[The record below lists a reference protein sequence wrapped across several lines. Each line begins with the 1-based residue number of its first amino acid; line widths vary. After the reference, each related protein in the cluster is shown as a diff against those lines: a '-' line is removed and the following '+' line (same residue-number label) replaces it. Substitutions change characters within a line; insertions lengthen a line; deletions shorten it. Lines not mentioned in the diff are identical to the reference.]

1 MKNINVIQKT
11 LMVVIAVFLMLLCV
25 ITLKITFYNS
35 NKFEWG
41 SVSDWFS
48 TASSVLTTYIAYRA
62 YREAPK
68 WINQKQNDAGFG
80 IVTTLMAEYDQQ
92 VLNIQRIHFDIL
104 TMKSADEKFDSLIAQ
119 ITKNIYTA
127 FDLDNKLTTLSR
139 WNIAFPQEVG
149 NSFGRLSGYYNQAF
163 GILIFRKTTGDT
175 HPDLLISKLE
185 ELKSQILLDHSN
197 LKIEIRKVFTFPQ

>member
-1 MKNINVIQKT
+1 MNLKKTNSVLLGINIFLFLVAS
-11 LMVVIAVFLMLLCV
+11 LVFIKVLFLDV
-25 ITLKITFYNS
+25 EG
-35 NKFEWG
+35 FEWG

-175 HPDLLISKLE
+175 PPDLLISKLE
-185 ELKSQILLDHSN
+185 KLKSQILLDHSN
-197 LKIEIRKVFTFPQ
+197 LKIEIRKTFTFPQ

>member
-1 MKNINVIQKT
+1 MNLKKTNSVLLGINIFLFLVAS
-11 LMVVIAVFLMLLCV
+11 LVFIKVLFLDV
-25 ITLKITFYNS
+25 EG
-35 NKFEWG
+35 FEWG

-104 TMKSADEKFDSLIAQ
+104 TMKSADEKFDSLIDQ

-185 ELKSQILLDHSN
+185 NLKSQILLDHSN
-197 LKIEIRKVFTFPQ
+197 LKIEIRKTFTFPQ

>member
-1 MKNINVIQKT
+1 MDLKKTNSILLGINIFLFLVAS
-11 LMVVIAVFLMLLCV
+11 LVFIKVLFLDV
-25 ITLKITFYNS
+25 EG
-35 NKFEWG
+35 FEWG

-48 TASSVLTTYIAYRA
+48 TVSSVLTTYIAYRA

-119 ITKNIYTA
+119 ITKNIYT
-127 FDLDNKLTTLSR
+127 
-139 WNIAFPQEVG
+139 
-149 NSFGRLSGYYNQAF
+149 
-163 GILIFRKTTGDT
+163 
-175 HPDLLISKLE
+175 
-185 ELKSQILLDHSN
+185 
-197 LKIEIRKVFTFPQ
+197 

>member
-1 MKNINVIQKT
+1 MNLKKTNSVLLGINIFLFLVAS
-11 LMVVIAVFLMLLCV
+11 LVFIKVLFLDV
-25 ITLKITFYNS
+25 EG
-35 NKFEWG
+35 FEWG

-185 ELKSQILLDHSN
+185 KLKSQILLDHSN
-197 LKIEIRKVFTFPQ
+197 LKIEIRKTFTFPQ

>member
-1 MKNINVIQKT
+1 MYVKKWNCY
-11 LMVVIAVFLMLLCV
+11 LLTTV
-25 ITLKITFYNS
+25 LILLIVSILVLTKILFS
-35 NKFEWG
+35 NFKSFEWG

-48 TASSVLTTYIAYRA
+48 CFSTIITTFIAYRA

-68 WINQKQNDAGFG
+68 WINQKQNDAGFD

-104 TMKSADEKFDSLIAQ
+104 TMKSADEKFDSLISQ

-139 WNIAFPQEVG
+139 WNIAFPQEVA

-175 HPDLLISKLE
+175 HPDLLIEKLE

-197 LKIEIRKVFTFPQ
+197 LKIEIRKIFTFPQ

>member
-1 MKNINVIQKT
+1 MNLKKTNSVLLGINIFLFLVAS
-11 LMVVIAVFLMLLCV
+11 LVFIKVLFLDV
-25 ITLKITFYNS
+25 EG
-35 NKFEWG
+35 FEWG

-139 WNIAFPQEVG
+139 WNITFPQEVG

-175 HPDLLISKLE
+175 YPDLLISKLE

-197 LKIEIRKVFTFPQ
+197 LKVEIRKTFTFPQ